1 MLQGGKVKVTTFAQK
16 SSFGLVHRIFLKKKK
31 ERKKKKEDGGSG
43 GFSRHNRIL
52 SRTMSMHPKQNT
64 SSEEAQ

>member
-1 MLQGGKVKVTTFAQK
+1 MQQGGKVRVTTFAQK

-43 GFSRHNRIL
+43 GFPGIIAYSVE
-52 SRTMSMHPKQNT
+52 P
-64 SSEEAQ
+64 

>member
-31 ERKKKKEDGGSG
+31 ERKKKRRRTGGRG
-43 GFSRHNRIL
+43 GFPGIIAYSVE
-52 SRTMSMHPKQNT
+52 P
-64 SSEEAQ
+64 

>member
-1 MLQGGKVKVTTFAQK
+1 MLQGGKVKDTTFAQK
-16 SSFGLVHRIFLKKKK
+16 SSFGLVHRIFLKKKD
-31 ERKKKKEDGGSG
+31 DGGVG